1 MHYFT
6 HQTAGE
12 RTRGIYLCEPLGYID
27 FLKLMAEARIV
38 LTDSG
43 GIQEETTILGIPCL
57 SLRENT
63 ERPVTV
69 TAGTNIVT
77 GAEKG
82 NIIAKA
88 LEILHQPCIPHRV
101 PELWDGHA
109 AKRIV
114 QILLEKYHSPIR

>member
-1 MHYFT
+1 
-6 HQTAGE
+6 
-12 RTRGIYLCEPLGYID
+12 
-27 FLKLMAEARIV
+27 MAEAKIV

-69 TAGTNIVT
+69 TAGTNIIVGT
-77 GAEKG
+77 EKG
-82 NIIAKA
+82 NIVAKA
-88 LEILHQPCIPHRV
+88 LEILHQPYVLHRV

-114 QILLEKYHSPIR
+114 QILLEKFH

>member
-1 MHYFT
+1 
-6 HQTAGE
+6 
-12 RTRGIYLCEPLGYID
+12 
-27 FLKLMAEARIV
+27 MAEAKLV

-43 GIQEETTILGIPCL
+43 GIQEETTILGVPCL

-69 TAGTNIVT
+69 TGGTNTLVGAAREQIV
-77 GAEKG
+77 
-82 NIIAKA
+82 AKA
-88 LEILHQPCIPHRV
+88 LEILSQPRMPYRV

-114 QILLEKYHSPIR
+114 QILASFIAHEK